1 MHCLHDP
8 TCMQNVFFITRKFGK
23 ILLRVSKTYP
33 VEWVPPGQLQKARR
47 QKGELAKLMTSSLLS
62 SLHCC
67 CQPATDNNGG
77 LSRFYPGTGIGG
89 PITIVSQK
97 LTPQILP
104 CVCTRGGRGGPP
116 GPPIVSR
123 KLGLPLWSRS
133 TVTFRLAVCKIFML
147 LQDFLE
153 WVGVKSG

>member
-1 MHCLHDP
+1 
-8 TCMQNVFFITRKFGK
+8 
-23 ILLRVSKTYP
+23 
-33 VEWVPPGQLQKARR
+33 
-47 QKGELAKLMTSSLLS
+47 MTSSLLS

-77 LSRFYPGTGIGG
+77 LSRFYPGSGIGG
-89 PITIVSQK
+89 PITIVSRK

-116 GPPIVSR
+116 GPPGPQLVSR

-147 LQDFLE
+147 LTKFFAWGSNQVEAKEISRIPCVSVLGE
-153 WVGVKSG
+153 WRRPTFYLLLDRIRAGS

>member
-1 MHCLHDP
+1 
-8 TCMQNVFFITRKFGK
+8 
-23 ILLRVSKTYP
+23 
-33 VEWVPPGQLQKARR
+33 
-47 QKGELAKLMTSSLLS
+47 MTSSLLS

-77 LSRFYPGTGIGG
+77 LSRFYPGSGIGG

-104 CVCTRGGRGGPP
+104 CVCTRGGRGGPPAPPGHPGPP

-147 LQDFLE
+147 LTRFFGAVGGQIRLRQRTISRIPCVSVLGE
-153 WVGVKSG
+153 WRRPTFYLLLDRIRADS

>member
-1 MHCLHDP
+1 M
-8 TCMQNVFFITRKFGK
+8 
-23 ILLRVSKTYP
+23 
-33 VEWVPPGQLQKARR
+33 EWVPPGQLQKARR

-89 PITIVSQK
+89 PITIVSRK

-104 CVCTRGGRGGPP
+104 CVCTRGGRGGPPGPPAPPGPP

-147 LQDFLE
+147 LTRFFWGGWGSNQVEAKED
-153 WVGVKSG
+153 K